1 MRQNGSLSR
10 ILHVLL
16 HMEQHRDAM
25 TSEQIGRMLGTNPTV
40 VRRTMAGLREAG
52 YVSSVK
58 GHGGG
63 WTLARPLADMTLLD
77 VYTALGAPELFALGM
92 ATDAPECLVEQ
103 AVNAAL
109 GQTLEEAERQLL
121 ARFGEVRLS
130 EIAADFTLRA
140 AVTTRGTCQGKHIG
154 KHVA

>member
-16 HMEQHRDAM
+16 HMAQHRDAM
-25 TSEQIGRMLGTNPTV
+25 TSEQIGQMLGTNPAV

-63 WTLARPLADMTLLD
+63 WTLARPLADITLLD
-77 VYTALGAPELFALGM
+77 VYRALGAPELFALGM
-92 ATDAPECLVEQ
+92 AADAPECLVEQ

-109 GQTLEEAERQLL
+109 GQTLEEAERRLL
-121 ARFGEVRLS
+121 ARFGEVKLS

-140 AVTTRGTCQGKHIG
+140 GDMKRGTCQGRHG
-154 KHVA
+154 A

>member
-1 MRQNGSLSR
+1 
-10 ILHVLL
+10 
-16 HMEQHRDAM
+16 MEQHRDAM

-63 WTLARPLADMTLLD
+63 WTLAHPLAAITLLD

-140 AVTTRGTCQGKHIG
+140 AETTRDTCQGKHRG

>member
-1 MRQNGSLSR
+1 
-10 ILHVLL
+10 
-16 HMEQHRDAM
+16 MEQHRDAM
-25 TSEQIGRMLGTNPTV
+25 TSERIGQMLGTNATV

-63 WTLARPLADMTLLD
+63 WTLARPLSDITLLD
-77 VYTALGAPELFALGM
+77 VYKALGAPELFALGM
-92 ATDAPECLVEQ
+92 ATDAPDCLVEQ
-103 AVNAAL
+103 AVNASL
-109 GQTLEEAERQLL
+109 GQTLHEAERRLL

-140 AVTTRGTCQGKHIG
+140 AEAKHGTCQGKH
-154 KHVA
+154 VA

>member
-1 MRQNGSLSR
+1 
-10 ILHVLL
+10 
-16 HMEQHRDAM
+16 MEQHRDAM
-25 TSEQIGRMLGTNPTV
+25 TSERIGQMLGTNATV

-63 WTLARPLADMTLLD
+63 WTLARPLSDITLLD
-77 VYTALGAPELFALGM
+77 VYKALGAPELFALGM
-92 ATDAPECLVEQ
+92 ATDAPDCLVEQ
-103 AVNAAL
+103 AVNASL
-109 GQTLEEAERQLL
+109 GHTLQEAERRLL

-140 AVTTRGTCQGKHIG
+140 AEAKHGTCQGKH
-154 KHVA
+154 VA

>member
-1 MRQNGSLSR
+1 
-10 ILHVLL
+10 
-16 HMEQHRDAM
+16 MEQHRDAM
-25 TSEQIGRMLGTNPTV
+25 TSERIGQMLGTNATV

-63 WTLARPLADMTLLD
+63 WTLARPLSDITLLD
-77 VYTALGAPELFALGM
+77 VYKALGAPELFALGM
-92 ATDAPECLVEQ
+92 ATDAPDCLVEQ
-103 AVNAAL
+103 AVNASL
-109 GQTLEEAERQLL
+109 GQTLQEAERRLL

-140 AVTTRGTCQGKHIG
+140 AEAKHGTCQGKH
-154 KHVA
+154 VA

>member
-1 MRQNGSLSR
+1 MA
-10 ILHVLL
+10 
-16 HMEQHRDAM
+16 QHRDAM
-25 TSEQIGRMLGTNPTV
+25 TSEQIGQMLGTNPAV

-63 WTLARPLADMTLLD
+63 WTLARPLADITLLD
-77 VYTALGAPELFALGM
+77 VYEALGAPELFALGM
-92 ATDAPECLVEQ
+92 ASDAPECLVEQ

-109 GQTLEEAERQLL
+109 GQTLDEAERRLL
-121 ARFGEVRLS
+121 ARFGEVKLS

-140 AVTTRGTCQGKHIG
+140 AGTKRTTCQGRHT
-154 KHVA
+154 A

>member
-1 MRQNGSLSR
+1 
-10 ILHVLL
+10 
-16 HMEQHRDAM
+16 MEQHRDAM
-25 TSEQIGRMLGTNPTV
+25 TSERIGQMLGTNPTV

-63 WTLARPLADMTLLD
+63 WTLARPLADITLLD
-77 VYTALGAPELFALGM
+77 VYKALGAPELFALGM

-109 GQTLEEAERQLL
+109 GQSLEEAERRLL
-121 ARFGEVRLS
+121 ARFGEVKLS
-130 EIAADFTLRA
+130 EIAADFTRRA
-140 AVTTRGTCQGKHIG
+140 GDTKRGTCQGR
-154 KHVA
+154 HVA

>member
-16 HMEQHRDAM
+16 HMDQHRDPM
-25 TSEQIGRMLGTNPTV
+25 TSEQIGQMLGTNPTV
-40 VRRTMAGLREAG
+40 VRRTMAGMREAG

-63 WTLARPLADMTLLD
+63 WTLARPLSEMTLLD
-77 VYTALGAPELFALGM
+77 VYKALGAPELFALGL
-92 ATDAPECLVEQ
+92 ATDVPACLVEQ

-109 GQTLEEAERQLL
+109 GRSLEEAERQLL
-121 ARFGEVRLS
+121 SGFGEVKLS
-130 EIAADFTLRA
+130 DIAADFEHRA
-140 AVTTRGTCQGKHIG
+140 VHSKRGTCKV